1 MAYSWCAKEAS
12 LQVCIQ
18 GSDYAISSSWKQ
30 AGQLSSILEEMPL
43 VDSILR
49 ALARHRIAE
58 LPVDFSRLPAY
69 RAEYFPDS
77 GPEPW
82 LDRDGWSGQV
92 EALPV
97 EQAALCGHWAETG
110 YVILPGLIP
119 ESLLD
124 TAWQAYE
131 QSVQRGIIKLPPE
144 SVGDGDHLPGR
155 CLTPHQRV
163 RQFCRVA
170 KHPELMRWLQRLLG
184 HPAKL
189 LQTIAG
195 HKGIQQAAH
204 SDSIHMTTY
213 PIGYLAA
220 AWIAFE
226 DLDAD
231 SGLLEFYPGS
241 HRLPYVFSHDLR
253 ISVEDMK
260 SGGYE
265 TYKAR
270 YEPFVQRLI
279 AEHGLRP
286 KYFEARKGDVLIWH
300 ANLLHGGSQ
309 RRDLRLTRKALVA
322 HYFAKGAFVYHDLS
336 AAPSRQQYF
345 SGCLVR

>member
-1 MAYSWCAKEAS
+1 MLKD
-12 LQVCIQ
+12 V
-18 GSDYAISSSWKQ
+18 
-30 AGQLSSILEEMPL
+30 PL

-49 ALARHRIAE
+49 AVARPRIAE

-119 ESLLD
+119 ESLLE
-124 TAWQAYE
+124 TAWLAYE
-131 QSVQRGIIKLPPE
+131 QSVQRGVIKLPPE

-155 CLTPHQRV
+155 CLNPHQRV

-195 HKGIQQAAH
+195 HKGSQQAAH

-260 SGGYE
+260 NGGYE

-336 AAPSRQQYF
+336 ATASRRQYF
-345 SGCLVR
+345 GGCLVR

>member
-1 MAYSWCAKEAS
+1 
-12 LQVCIQ
+12 V
-18 GSDYAISSSWKQ
+18 
-30 AGQLSSILEEMPL
+30 PL

-49 ALARHRIAE
+49 ALAPPRLAG

-69 RAEYFPDS
+69 RAEYFPGS
-77 GPEPW
+77 GPTPW
-82 LDRDGWSGQV
+82 LDRDDWSRKI
-92 EALPV
+92 EALPAA
-97 EQAALCGHWAETG
+97 QAALCRHWAETG

-131 QSVQRGIIKLPPE
+131 RAVERGVITHAPE
-144 SVGDGDHLPGR
+144 SAGEGDLLPGR
-155 CLTPHQRV
+155 FLNPHKRV
-163 RQFCRVA
+163 RPFCRVA
-170 KHPELMRWLQRLLG
+170 KHVGLMDWLRLLLG
-184 HPAKL
+184 HPARL
-189 LQTIAG
+189 LQTIAS
-195 HKGIQQAAH
+195 HKGSQQSAH

-213 PIGYLAA
+213 PLGYLAA

-226 DLDAD
+226 DIRTD
-231 SGLLEFYPGS
+231 SGPLEFYPGS
-241 HRLPYVFSHDLR
+241 HRLPYVFSRDVQ

-260 SGGYE
+260 NEGYAA
-265 TYKAR
+265 YRAR

-279 AEHGLRP
+279 VEHGLRP

-300 ANLLHGGSQ
+300 ANLLHGGSP

-336 AAPSRQQYF
+336 AVSSRQQYF